1 MSQKQSQNGNNINDM
16 RFVTIRNKDGSMATG
31 MRQKIMDFIYYS
43 VVQGTEGDSKESC
56 SDVCGRGIFS
66 QKCCA
71 TLKAGPENWFA
82 CLDRSMAAADMTM
95 NVMGMEV
102 DVACV
107 VGSGAMKMAAS
118 AAAFAALAATTI

>member
-1 MSQKQSQNGNNINDM
+1 M
-16 RFVTIRNKDGSMATG
+16 RFVETRNRDGSSAMG

-43 VVQGTEGDSKESC
+43 VVQGTEGDTKQSC

-71 TLKAGPENWFA
+71 TLQAGPESWYA

-95 NVMGMEV
+95 NVAGMEV
-102 DVACV
+102 DVTCV
-107 VGSGAMKMAAS
+107 VGSGAMKIAAS